1 MSKSVKCIVSV
12 LLIILTVLT
21 PMGALSSTITASAAT
36 YKDLNADNVFLK
48 QKTSVTCTLASAAML
63 MRRTAICAEFYDWE
77 NITEENIRETAWIE
91 GTGLRWNYTCYNITI
106 GHGYFSSEVDNKE
119 ELLKLLE
126 LNPQGVVIYNGGL
139 KGQSH
144 AVLLCDYNKKTDT
157 FYVADPA
164 STAPNGRI
172 PFIESTIVGET
183 QDEQIENLT
192 AYWYVVS
199 PSVTVENDNFSAN
212 DDVPVGPGGNLD
224 VYDPTA
230 DVDVFNASKKKIYSH
245 YVVSDESA
253 GGTALRSY
261 PSGSS
266 ELYKRLNKG
275 TILYITY
282 EGKNNFGAT
291 WYKTNTGYY
300 IFSNNIT
307 PYEEYSAETVKFR
320 NTAETVSATYS
331 VNSQNDTRTPM
342 RLEPS
347 EGNNIVAYVNN
358 GDKLYI
364 THSGVNSVGSAWL
377 KTQEGYYVK
386 SSEMKYESSSKLEG
400 SSFIGTYTIVNGSY
414 SATPVE
420 DLPDDTPFEPIEYKI
435 TASALNV
442 RKSAVDGEVIG
453 TLGNG
458 TVVVVTAV
466 LSGWGRISYNGSE
479 GWISLAYAEKVT
491 EEPVPVKIES
501 IKLSDDFVRTGS
513 SVECTVNVSADVS
526 CMYKFT
532 LYNDS
537 GEKKYSQLHH
547 AAKNS
552 FSYSPNEPGV
562 YYFFVEVLTSDKR
575 TISGYSGNFVVH
587 NKLQIDSVKSNVD
600 EYSYAYEK
608 ITWTVDTVSDSDS
621 VFYMYSLYLDGEL
634 LLERASVLNTISY
647 IPEKEGN
654 YVLKVYLEDSYSSS
668 EEISSEE
675 VTVYNSLGIDVVN
688 ISELTVTT
696 GGQTVC
702 EIKASGGIGNYSYCF
717 TVFKDNK
724 VIKNGAYSSESESV
738 ITFSEKGIYKIFC
751 AVKDSANSIASAFSA
766 EITVMDIMP
775 GDVNNDSRITAADA
789 RLVLRYSAKIGE
801 LPADGLIAADVNND
815 GAVNASDAR
824 FILRYSAN
832 LERI

>member
-1 MSKSVKCIVSV
+1 MSKSVKCIVSIF
-12 LLIILTVLT
+12 LIILTVLT
-21 PMGALSSTITASAAT
+21 PVGVFSSAITASAAT

-63 MRRTAICAEFYDWE
+63 MRRTAICAESYDWE

-106 GHGYFSSEVDNKE
+106 GHGYFSSDVDNKE

-126 LNPQGVVIYNGGL
+126 ENPQGVVIYNGGL

-144 AVLLCDYNKKTDT
+144 AVLLCDYDKKTDT

-164 STAPNGRI
+164 QNAPNGRI

-192 AYWYVVS
+192 AYWYIIS
-199 PSVTVENDNFSAN
+199 PLVTVEDDNFSSSG
-212 DDVPVGPGGNLD
+212 DIIVGPGGNQD

-230 DVDVFNASKKKIYSH
+230 DIDIFDSTKKKTFSY

-253 GGTALRSY
+253 GGTALRHY

-291 WYKTNTGYY
+291 WYKTNSGYY
-300 IFSNNIT
+300 IFSNNVT
-307 PYEEYSAETVKFR
+307 PFDEYSAETVKFR
-320 NTAETVSATYS
+320 NTAETVNATYFA
-331 VNSQNDTRTPM
+331 NAQNDTRTPL

-364 THSGVNSVGSAWL
+364 THAGVNSVGAAWL

-386 SSEMKYESSSKLEG
+386 SSEMNFESSTKLEG
-400 SSFIGTYTIVNGSY
+400 SSFSGTYTIVSGNY

-420 DLPDDTPFEPIEYKI
+420 DLPDENPFEPVEYKI

-453 TLGNG
+453 TLSNG
-458 TVVVVTAV
+458 TVVVVTAIR
-466 LSGWGRISYNGSE
+466 SGWGRITYNGRE
-479 GWISLAYAEKVT
+479 GWISLAYAEKIE

-501 IKLSDDFVRTGS
+501 IKLSDDFVQTGS
-513 SVECTVNVSADVS
+513 AVACTVNVSADVA

-537 GEKKYSQLHH
+537 GEKIYADLYHTP
-547 AAKNS
+547 KNS
-552 FSYSPNEPGV
+552 FSYSPDEPGV

-575 TISGYSGNFVVH
+575 TLNGYSGNFVVH

-600 EYSYAYEK
+600 EYTYTYEK
-608 ITWTVDTVSDSDS
+608 ITWTVDTVSVSDS
-621 VFYMYSLYLDGEL
+621 VFYMYSVYLNGEL
-634 LLERASVLNTISY
+634 ISERASFLNTISY
-647 IPEKEGN
+647 IPEKEGK

-668 EEISSEE
+668 EEISSET
-675 VTVYNSLGIDVVN
+675 VTVYNALGIDVVN
-688 ISELTVTT
+688 ISELSVVT

-702 EIKASGGIGNYSYCF
+702 EIKASGGTGNYSYCF
-717 TVFKDNK
+717 TVFKDSK
-724 VIKNGAYSSESESV
+724 VIKNGAYSAESESV

-751 AVKDSANSIASAFSA
+751 AVKDSTNSIASAFSA
-766 EITVMDIMP
+766 EITVVDIML
-775 GDVNNDSRITAADA
+775 GDVNGDSVITAADA
-789 RLVLRYSAKIGE
+789 RLALRYSAKIGE
-801 LPADGLIAADVNND
+801 LTADGLFAADVNKD

-824 FILRYSAN
+824 TILRCAAN
-832 LERI
+832 LEII

>member
-1 MSKSVKCIVSV
+1 MSKSVKCIVSII
-12 LLIILTVLT
+12 LIILTVLT
-21 PMGALSSTITASAAT
+21 PMGVFSSAITASAAT
-36 YKDLNADNVFLK
+36 YSALNAENVFLK

-63 MRRTAICAEFYDWE
+63 MRRTAICAEYYDWE

-91 GTGLRWNYTCYNITI
+91 GTGLRWNYTCYNITM

-126 LNPQGVVIYNGGL
+126 QNPQGVVIYNGGL

-144 AVLLCDYNKKTDT
+144 AVLLCDYNEKYDT
-157 FYVADPA
+157 FYVSDPA
-164 STAPNGRI
+164 QNAPDGRI
-172 PFIESTIVGET
+172 PLIESTIVGET

-199 PSVTVENDNFSAN
+199 PSVSVEDDNFFAKDEPPVRPN
-212 DDVPVGPGGNLD
+212 DPNK
-224 VYDPTA
+224 YDPTA
-230 DVDVFNASKKKIYSH
+230 DVEVFNSSKKKIFSY

-253 GGTALRSY
+253 GGTALRNY

-291 WYKTNTGYY
+291 WYKTNSGHY
-300 IFSNNIT
+300 IFSNNVT
-307 PYEEYSAETVKFR
+307 PFEEYSAETVKFR
-320 NTAETVSATYS
+320 NTTETVNATYS
-331 VNSQNDTRTPM
+331 VKAQNDTRTPL

-386 SSEMKYESSSKLEG
+386 SSEMKFESSSKLDG
-400 SSFIGTYTIVNGSY
+400 SSFGGTYIIVNGNY

-420 DLPDDTPFEPIEYKI
+420 DLPEETPFDPIEYKI

-442 RKSAVDGEVIG
+442 RRSAVDGEVIG
-453 TLGNG
+453 TLSNG
-458 TVVVVTAV
+458 TVVVVTAIR
-466 LSGWGRISYNGSE
+466 SGWGRINFNGYE
-479 GWISLAYAEKVT
+479 GWISLAYAEKVV
-491 EEPVPVKIES
+491 EEIVPVKIES
-501 IKLSDDFVRTGS
+501 IKLSDDFAQTGS
-513 SVECTVNVSADVS
+513 AVECTVNVSADVP
-526 CMYKFT
+526 CMFKFT

-537 GEKKYSQLHH
+537 GEKIYADLHH
-547 AAKNS
+547 TTKNS
-552 FSYSPNEPGV
+552 FSYSTNEPGV

-575 TISGYSGNFVVH
+575 TLSGYSGNFVVH

-600 EYSYAYEK
+600 EYTYAYEK
-608 ITWTVDTVSDSDS
+608 ITWTVDTVSVSDS
-621 VFYMYSLYLDGEL
+621 VFYMYSVYLDGEL
-634 LLERASVLNTISY
+634 ISERSSFLNTISY

-654 YVLKVYLEDSYSSS
+654 YVLKVYLEDAYSSS
-668 EEISSEE
+668 EEISSET
-675 VTVYNSLGIDVVN
+675 VTVYNALGIDVVN
-688 ISELTVTT
+688 ISDLTVTT

-702 EIKASGGIGNYSYCF
+702 EIKASGGIGDYSYCF
-717 TVFKDNK
+717 TVFKDNN
-724 VIKNGAYSSESESV
+724 VIKNGAYSAESESV

-751 AVKDSANSIASAFSA
+751 AVKDSTNSITSAFSA
-766 EITVMDIMP
+766 EITVVDVMP
-775 GDVNNDSRITAADA
+775 GDVNGDSLITAADA
-789 RLVLRYSAKIGE
+789 RLVLRYSAKIEE
-801 LPADGLIAADVNND
+801 LTADGLLAADVNKD
-815 GAVNASDAR
+815 GVVNASDAR
-824 FILRYSAN
+824 YILRCSAN
-832 LERI
+832 LEKI